1 MMRLRPNHLR
11 LIPKVMLEPMPTSTI
26 APACSETTA
35 PEVGGAVVAP
45 SLPFVSVVIPCFN
58 EERYI
63 GQVIERLAAQYE
75 AGRLEI
81 IVVDGGST
89 DKTRAVV
96 NECAARLPQAHVHL
110 IDNPKRHIPVALNLG
125 IAAARGEIV
134 ARMDAHAI
142 PSANYLRRS
151 IELLNDE
158 PNAIVGMPC
167 RIRAGAETTVA
178 RAIAQVVAHPFG
190 IGDAQYRLA
199 HTGGVRAV
207 DTVPF
212 GVFRK
217 TLWQQL
223 GGFNESLLAN
233 EDYDFNYRARQQGG
247 RVLLD
252 TEAHT
257 IYFARPTLKELARQY
272 FRYGHWKAQMLKL
285 HPRSMRLRHAV
296 APLFVATLVALV
308 LLGSLWHA
316 AWLLLLLMLLA
327 YLLPALAFACKLAR
341 RERDYK
347 LFVPIIA
354 AFFVVHCSWGSGFWR
369 GLFNKG

>member
-1 MMRLRPNHLR
+1 
-11 LIPKVMLEPMPTSTI
+11 MLEPMPTSTV
-26 APACSETTA
+26 APACDETTA
-35 PEVGGAVVAP
+35 PEVSGAVLAAP
-45 SLPFVSVVIPCFN
+45 PFVSVVIPCFN

-63 GQVIERLAAQYE
+63 GQVIERLVAQLE
-75 AGRLEI
+75 DGRLEI

-89 DKTRAVV
+89 DDTRAVIAA
-96 NECAARLPQAHVHL
+96 CAARCPQANVRL
-110 IDNPKRHIPVALNLG
+110 LDNPARHIPIALNLG

-151 IELLNDE
+151 IELLSDK
-158 PNAIVGMPC
+158 PDAIVGMPC
-167 RIRAGAETTVA
+167 RIRAGAETATA

-217 TLWQQL
+217 SLWQQL

-252 TEAHT
+252 TAAHSV
-257 IYFARPTLKELARQY
+257 YFARPTLKGLARQY

-285 HPRSMRLRHAV
+285 HPRSLRLRHAV
-296 APLFVATLVALV
+296 APGFVAALV
-308 LLGSLWHA
+308 GFALLGWLWHA
-316 AWLLLLLMLLA
+316 AWGFLLLMLLA
-327 YLLPALAFACKLAR
+327 YLLPAFAFAVKLAR
-341 RERDYK
+341 QQHDYK
-347 LFVPIIA
+347 LLAPIGA
-354 AFFVVHCSWGSGFWR
+354 AFFIVHCSWGSGFWR
-369 GLFNKG
+369 GLFKFKSEPPAVAGG